1 MQHLLL
7 QLKLIKDKTQL
18 QRTLIYNEQNV
29 QSKFNL
35 IHGLDITN
43 NLVGPKLF
51 KPSVFIVIE
60 ARQIPADDLN
70 IKYNSMYSLF
80 LYRKTP

>member
-35 IHGLDITN
+35 IHGSAWILQTIWSVRSCS
-43 NLVGPKLF
+43 NLECLLSS
-51 KPSVFIVIE
+51 KPDKFPPTI
-60 ARQIPADDLN
+60 
-70 IKYNSMYSLF
+70 
-80 LYRKTP
+80 